1 MTRDKLNQSLID
13 ASAQGDAE
21 EVKSLIKLGADVHA
35 WDSDALRSASKHG
48 QTGVVELL
56 LEAGANIHAGD
67 DYALRMASLR
77 GHTEVVKLLLKSG
90 ADVHACDDIAMQ
102 LASLHGRTEVVK
114 LLSDW
119 GARQKNQTP
128 PPDQISHPKHY
139 TAHPSGIECIQ
150 ITQHMGF
157 CLGNAV
163 KYIWRADLKGDAIAD
178 LKKARQFI
186 DFEITKRE
194 GAKNG

>member
-13 ASAQGDAE
+13 ASLAGDAE
-21 EVKSLIKLGADVHA
+21 EVKLLLKAGADVHA
-35 WDSDALRSASKHG
+35 KDSSALRSASFHG
-48 QTGVVELL
+48 RVEVVQLLLDAGANVHAWDDAALLWASYRDHAGVVKLL
-56 LEAGANIHAGD
+56 LEAGADVHAMD
-67 DYALRMASLR
+67 DYALRMASEY
-77 GHTEVVKLLLKSG
+77 GHDEVVKLL
-90 ADVHACDDIAMQ
+90 
-102 LASLHGRTEVVK
+102 T
-114 LLSDW
+114 DW

-157 CLGNAV
+157 CLGSAM

-194 GAKNG
+194 GAQNG

>member
-21 EVKSLIKLGADVHA
+21 EVKLLLNLGADANTHNDYAIRLASFHGRADVVRLLLKSGANVHA
-35 WDSDALRSASKHG
+35 R
-48 QTGVVELL
+48 
-56 LEAGANIHAGD
+56 D
-67 DYALRMASLR
+67 DYALRMASEY
-77 GHTEVVKLLLKSG
+77 GHDDVVQLLLAAG
-90 ADVHACDDIAMQ
+90 ANVHAWADYALRM
-102 LASLHGRTEVVK
+102 ASLNGHVEAVK
-114 LLSDW
+114 ILTDW

-128 PPDQISHPKHY
+128 PDQISHPTHY
-139 TAHPSGIECIQ
+139 TAHPSGIECIEV
-150 ITQHMGF
+150 TQHMGF
-157 CLGNAV
+157 CLGSAM

-194 GAKNG
+194 GAQNG